1 MEEDVFAR
9 ALRYLREC
17 RLKQLGLEELGY
29 VVEFTVTKKEED
41 ERNTAAS

>member
-9 ALRYLREC
+9 ALRYLKES

-41 ERNTAAS
+41 ELNTAAS